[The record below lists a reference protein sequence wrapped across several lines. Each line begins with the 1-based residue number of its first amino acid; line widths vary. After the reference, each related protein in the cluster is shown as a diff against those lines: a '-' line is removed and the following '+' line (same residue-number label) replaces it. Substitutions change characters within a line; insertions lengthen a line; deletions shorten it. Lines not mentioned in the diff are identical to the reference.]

1 MAAHS
6 NLRRRVAAHCRVRKV
21 EASLDI
27 WSDYDLDQMEQ
38 RADYALGT
46 EDDGR
51 VLLIPPQ
58 SIKDLITEFRRL
70 RTEQTAVLDGRP
82 PQ

>member
-1 MAAHS
+1 M
-6 NLRRRVAAHCRVRKV
+6 
-21 EASLDI
+21 DI
-27 WSDYDLDQMEQ
+27 WSDEVLNQIEA

-58 SIKDLITEFRRL
+58 TIKNLVAEFRRL
-70 RTEQTAVLDGRP
+70 RAEMGAETPGPRAE
-82 PQ
+82 

>member
-1 MAAHS
+1 M
-6 NLRRRVAAHCRVRKV
+6 
-21 EASLDI
+21 DI
-27 WSDYDLDQMEQ
+27 WSDDDLDQMER

-58 SIKDLITEFRRL
+58 TIKDLITEFRRL
-70 RTEQTAVLDGRP
+70 RTEMTAPDDRP
-82 PQ
+82 PR

>member
-1 MAAHS
+1 M
-6 NLRRRVAAHCRVRKV
+6 N
-21 EASLDI
+21 I
-27 WSDYDLDQMEQ
+27 WSDDDLDQMEK
-38 RADYALGT
+38 RADYALGS

-58 SIKDLITEFRRL
+58 TIKDLITEFRRL
-70 RTEQTAVLDGRP
+70 RTELTAAPDGEP

>member
-1 MAAHS
+1 M
-6 NLRRRVAAHCRVRKV
+6 
-21 EASLDI
+21 DI
-27 WSDYDLDQMEQ
+27 WSDDDLNQMEQ
-38 RADYALGT
+38 RAEYALGT

-58 SIKDLITEFRRL
+58 AIKDLITEFRRL
-70 RTEQTAVLDGRP
+70 RTEPTGAPDGRS

>member
-1 MAAHS
+1 M
-6 NLRRRVAAHCRVRKV
+6 
-21 EASLDI
+21 DI
-27 WSDYDLDQMEQ
+27 WSDDDLNRMEQ

-58 SIKDLITEFRRL
+58 TIKDLITEFRRL
-70 RTEQTAVLDGRP
+70 RTDLEATLDGQP

>member
-1 MAAHS
+1 M
-6 NLRRRVAAHCRVRKV
+6 
-21 EASLDI
+21 DI
-27 WSDYDLDQMEQ
+27 WSDDDLNQMEK

-58 SIKDLITEFRRL
+58 TIKDLITEFRRL
-70 RTEQTAVLDGRP
+70 RTELTTAPDVPPPRESERP
-82 PQ
+82 TP